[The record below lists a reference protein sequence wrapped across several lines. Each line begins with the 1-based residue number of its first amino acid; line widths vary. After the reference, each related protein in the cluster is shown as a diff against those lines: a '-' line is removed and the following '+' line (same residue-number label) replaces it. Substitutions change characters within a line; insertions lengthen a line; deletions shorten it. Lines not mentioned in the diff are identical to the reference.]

1 MRSRTPIPS
10 FDIYRDHDLEDIDE
24 TSDRES
30 EPEEQV
36 VDPLRRLA
44 IENHYLPAL
53 TNLLSFLEPIDLAR
67 ASCVSKAW
75 SSVIACDPKA
85 RRRKETYVADM
96 RQLRSSV
103 GQENWPMKEPESAK
117 PKVRAAFR
125 DLKSHQQPVRQF
137 CDTPK
142 VEDLDDDVFCK
153 DANKST
159 TRRPIRP
166 VSQSVNR
173 INSCVRT
180 NRSCLDYKTP
190 QFKSIRFAN
199 CNSGGDTGSIIKAPV
214 DPIGLS
220 HHKSLSCAKSISR
233 RLLDEDT
240 VDGMSQRRLSLA
252 GSRSS
257 KKNLRRL

>member
-1 MRSRTPIPS
+1 MKSRTPIPS

-24 TSDRES
+24 SDCES
-30 EPEEQV
+30 EEA

-53 TNLLSFLEPIDLAR
+53 TNLLSFLDPIDLAR

-75 SSVIACDPKA
+75 TSVIASDPKA
-85 RRRKETYVADM
+85 RRRKETYVSDM

-103 GQENWPMKEPESAK
+103 GQENWPMKEPMSAK
-117 PKVRAAFR
+117 PPVRAAFR
-125 DLKSHQQPVRQF
+125 DLRSHQQPVRQF
-137 CDTPK
+137 CDTPE
-142 VEDLDDDVFCK
+142 VGELEDDVFCK
-153 DANKST
+153 DSTKSV
-159 TRRPIRP
+159 TRRPIRH
-166 VSQSVNR
+166 VIQSQSVNR
-173 INSCVRT
+173 INTCVRT

-190 QFKSIRFAN
+190 QFKSMRFVN
-199 CNSGGDTGSIIKAPV
+199 YTPGGDTGSIIKAVVAPV
-214 DPIGLS
+214 GLG
-220 HHKSLSCAKSISR
+220 HQQSLSCVKNISR
-233 RLLDEDT
+233 RLLEEDT